1 MQMFTLPVY
10 LALREFWRNRGRFFL
25 VSLVIALITLLVLFI
40 AALGEGL
47 GNGNREYLS
56 KLDADLIVYQDKAD
70 LLINASRINRD
81 RVASV
86 RRVEGV
92 AKAGSIAVA
101 NATITQLESGKEL
114 KVALLGVDPGEPGE
128 PLVVDGNQLSRA
140 NVNEVIIDRNTFLRT
155 RLKAGD
161 DLIIRVTQG
170 TKDQLYSLK
179 MVGVSDGQ
187 QYSLQPAIFTPYFNW
202 DQVRP
207 KSEAEVNRT
216 ETVVNVIA
224 VKLTD
229 TAKLETMKARLES
242 EVGKIQAV
250 PIPQAI
256 EAVPGYTAQQSTINT
271 QGVFTLLIGLL
282 VIGGFFQIQILQ
294 KVPQIGVLKAIG
306 TPNPLVG
313 AAVVT
318 QIILVT
324 TIGVFIGAAGTL
336 LLSLFFPPTIP
347 IVFNSRASLLA
358 IVALLLIGPIGGL
371 VSVLYAARIEPLK
384 ALGLST

>member
-10 LALREFWRNRGRFFL
+10 LALMEFWRNRGRFFL
-25 VSLVIALITLLVLFI
+25 VSLVIAQITLLVLFI

-81 RVASV
+81 RVAAV

-114 KVALLGVDPGEPGE
+114 KMALLGVDPGEPGE
-128 PLVVDGNQLSRA
+128 PLVVEGSQLSRVTA
-140 NVNEVIIDRNTFLRT
+140 NEVIIDRNTFLRT

-179 MVGVSDGQ
+179 VVGVSDGQ

-216 ETVVNVIA
+216 EMVVNVIA

-229 TAKLETMKARLES
+229 PAKLETMKARLES
-242 EVGKIQAV
+242 EVGNIQAV

-256 EAVPGYTAQQSTINT
+256 EAIPGYTAQQSTINT

-282 VIGGFFQIQILQ
+282 VIGGFFQIQVLQ
-294 KVPQIGVLKAIG
+294 KVTQIGVLKAIG
-306 TPNPLVG
+306 TPNPLVS

-318 QIILVT
+318 QIILAT

-347 IVFNSRASLLA
+347 IVFNGRASLLA
-358 IVALLLIGPIGGL
+358 IVALLMIGPIGGL
-371 VSVLYAARIEPLK
+371 VSVRYAARIESLK

>member
-1 MQMFTLPVY
+1 
-10 LALREFWRNRGRFFL
+10 
-25 VSLVIALITLLVLFI
+25 
-40 AALGEGL
+40 
-47 GNGNREYLS
+47 
-56 KLDADLIVYQDKAD
+56 
-70 LLINASRINRD
+70 
-81 RVASV
+81 
-86 RRVEGV
+86 
-92 AKAGSIAVA
+92 
-101 NATITQLESGKEL
+101 
-114 KVALLGVDPGEPGE
+114 
-128 PLVVDGNQLSRA
+128 
-140 NVNEVIIDRNTFLRT
+140 
-155 RLKAGD
+155 
-161 DLIIRVTQG
+161 
-170 TKDQLYSLK
+170 

-347 IVFNSRASLLA
+347 IVFNGRASLLA
-358 IVALLLIGPIGGL
+358 IVALLMIGPIGGL

>member
-1 MQMFTLPVY
+1 MQMLTLPVY
-10 LALREFWRNRGRFFL
+10 LALREFWRYRGRFFL

-81 RVASV
+81 RVAAV
-86 RRVEGV
+86 RRVESV

-128 PLVVDGNQLSRA
+128 PLVVEGSQLSRP

-155 RLKAGD
+155 GLKVGD
-161 DLIIRVTQG
+161 DVILRVTQG

-179 MVGVSDGQ
+179 VVGVSDGQ

-224 VKLTD
+224 VKLTHP
-229 TAKLETMKARLES
+229 AKLETMKARLES
-242 EVGKIQAV
+242 EVGNIQAV

-306 TPNPLVG
+306 TPNLLVS

-347 IVFNSRASLLA
+347 IVFNGRASLLA
-358 IVALLLIGPIGGL
+358 IMALLMIGPIGGL
-371 VSVLYAARIEPLK
+371 VSVRYAARIEPLK

>member
-128 PLVVDGNQLSRA
+128 PLVVDGSQLSRA

-155 RLKAGD
+155 GLKAGD

-256 EAVPGYTAQQSTINT
+256 EAVPGYSAQQSTINT

>member
-1 MQMFTLPVY
+1 MFTLPVY

-81 RVASV
+81 RVAAA

-92 AKAGSIAVA
+92 AQAGSIAVA

-128 PLVVDGNQLSRA
+128 PLVVEGSQLSRA

-155 RLKAGD
+155 GLKVGD

-170 TKDQLYSLK
+170 TKDQLYSLRV
-179 MVGVSDGQ
+179 VGVSDGQ
-187 QYSLQPAIFTPYFNW
+187 QYSLQPSIFTPYFNW

-229 TAKLETMKARLES
+229 PAKLDTMKARLES
-242 EVGKIQAV
+242 EVGNIQAV

-306 TPNPLVG
+306 TPNQLVS

-347 IVFNSRASLLA
+347 IVFNGRASLLA

-371 VSVLYAARIEPLK
+371 VSVRYAARIEPLK

>member
-1 MQMFTLPVY
+1 
-10 LALREFWRNRGRFFL
+10 
-25 VSLVIALITLLVLFI
+25 
-40 AALGEGL
+40 
-47 GNGNREYLS
+47 
-56 KLDADLIVYQDKAD
+56 
-70 LLINASRINRD
+70 
-81 RVASV
+81 
-86 RRVEGV
+86 
-92 AKAGSIAVA
+92 
-101 NATITQLESGKEL
+101 
-114 KVALLGVDPGEPGE
+114 VALLGVDPGEPGE
-128 PLVVDGNQLSRA
+128 PLVVEGSQLSRA

-155 RLKAGD
+155 GLKVGD

-179 MVGVSDGQ
+179 VVGVSDGQ

-224 VKLTD
+224 VKLTHP
-229 TAKLETMKARLES
+229 AKLEMMKARLES
-242 EVGKIQAV
+242 EVGNIQAV

-306 TPNPLVG
+306 TPNLLVS

-347 IVFNSRASLLA
+347 IVFNGRASLLA
-358 IVALLLIGPIGGL
+358 IVALLMIGPIGGL
-371 VSVLYAARIEPLK
+371 VSVRYAARIEPLK

>member
-1 MQMFTLPVY
+1 MQMLTLPVY
-10 LALREFWRNRGRFFL
+10 LALREFWRYRGRFFL

-81 RVASV
+81 RVAAV

-128 PLVVDGNQLSRA
+128 PLVVEGSQLSRP

-155 RLKAGD
+155 GLKVGD

-170 TKDQLYSLK
+170 TKDQLYSL
-179 MVGVSDGQ
+179 MVVGVSDGQ

-216 ETVVNVIA
+216 EAVVNIIA
-224 VKLTD
+224 VKLVDPTM
-229 TAKLETMKARLES
+229 AETMKAHLES
-242 EVGKIQAV
+242 EVGNIQAV

-306 TPNPLVG
+306 TPNQLVG

-324 TIGVFIGAAGTL
+324 TIGVAIGAAGTL

-347 IVFNSRASLLA
+347 IVFNGRASLLA
-358 IVALLLIGPIGGL
+358 IVALLMIGPIGGL
-371 VSVLYAARIEPLK
+371 VSVRYAARIEPLK

>member
-81 RVASV
+81 RVAAV

-128 PLVVDGNQLSRA
+128 PLVVDGSQLSRA

-306 TPNPLVG
+306 TPNQLVG

>member
-81 RVASV
+81 RVAAV

-128 PLVVDGNQLSRA
+128 PLVVEGSQLSRA

-179 MVGVSDGQ
+179 VVGVSDGQ
-187 QYSLQPAIFTPYFNW
+187 QYSLQPSIFTPYFNW

-229 TAKLETMKARLES
+229 PTKLETMKARLES
-242 EVGKIQAV
+242 EVGNIQAV

-306 TPNPLVG
+306 TPNPLVS

-347 IVFNSRASLLA
+347 IVFNGRASLLA

-371 VSVLYAARIEPLK
+371 VSVRYAARIEPLK

>member
-81 RVASV
+81 RVAAV
-86 RRVEGV
+86 RRVDGV
-92 AKAGSIAVA
+92 AKSGSIAVA
-101 NATITQLESGKEL
+101 NATITQLDSGKEL

-128 PLVVDGNQLSRA
+128 PLVVEGSQLSRP

-155 RLKAGD
+155 GLKVGD

-179 MVGVSDGQ
+179 VVGVSDGQ

-224 VKLTD
+224 VKLTHP
-229 TAKLETMKARLES
+229 AKLETMKARLES
-242 EVGKIQAV
+242 EVGNIQAV

-306 TPNPLVG
+306 TPNPLVS

-347 IVFNSRASLLA
+347 IVFNGRASLLA
-358 IVALLLIGPIGGL
+358 IVALLMIGPIGGL
-371 VSVLYAARIEPLK
+371 VSVRYAARIEPLK

>member
-1 MQMFTLPVY
+1 MFTLPVY

-81 RVASV
+81 RVAAV

-128 PLVVDGNQLSRA
+128 PLVVEGSQLSRA

-179 MVGVSDGQ
+179 VVGVSDGQ
-187 QYSLQPAIFTPYFNW
+187 QYSLQPSIFTPYFNW

-229 TAKLETMKARLES
+229 PAKLETMKARLES
-242 EVGKIQAV
+242 EVGNIQAV

-306 TPNPLVG
+306 TPNPLVS

-347 IVFNSRASLLA
+347 IVFNGRASLLA

-371 VSVLYAARIEPLK
+371 VSVRYAARIEPLK

>member
-128 PLVVDGNQLSRA
+128 PLVVDGSQLSRA

-155 RLKAGD
+155 GLKAGD

>member
-128 PLVVDGNQLSRA
+128 PLVVEGSQLSRA

-179 MVGVSDGQ
+179 VVGVSDSQ

-224 VKLTD
+224 IKLTEP
-229 TAKLETMKARLES
+229 AKLETMKTRLES
-242 EVGKIQAV
+242 EVGNIQTV

-324 TIGVFIGAAGTL
+324 TIGVFIGAASSL

-347 IVFNSRASLLA
+347 IVFNGRASLLA

>member
-128 PLVVDGNQLSRA
+128 PLVVDGSQLSRA